1 MQCMYY
7 PYLTSICIV
16 IVLSITKKNCAITN
30 SIHVQ
35 WFCFIFRVYPITNRA
50 GSFASQTKNKRGF
63 V

>member
-1 MQCMYY
+1 MYY

-16 IVLSITKKNCAITN
+16 IVLSILKKN